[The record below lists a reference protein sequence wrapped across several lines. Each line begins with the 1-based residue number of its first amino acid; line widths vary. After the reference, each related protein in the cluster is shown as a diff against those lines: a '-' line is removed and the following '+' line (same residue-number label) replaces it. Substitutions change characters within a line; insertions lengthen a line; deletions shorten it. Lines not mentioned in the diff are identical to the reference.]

1 MTQNRFWTYQFLALR
16 DGEKCASCGEKMKEL
31 VIDHIDTNRQNNNP
45 ANLRLL
51 CRSCNRKNLIE
62 LRSPTSE
69 KERENVSQEAGAEL
83 MSPELKI
90 ALDKEPQYVSWLYEN
105 VDRAS
110 GLTFWD
116 ALYEGS
122 DRIGISPVT
131 ARRYLMKK
139 LATTFELG
147 PGPRGHKLI
156 RWRKGQ

>member
-1 MTQNRFWTYQFLALR
+1 MPKNRFWEYSFLALR
-16 DGEKCASCGEKMKEL
+16 DGEKCDSCAKTGSEL
-31 VIDHIDTNRQNNNP
+31 VIDHKDGNRQNEDPLNK
-45 ANLRLL
+45 RLL

-62 LRSPTSE
+62 LRSPIGE
-69 KERENVSQEAGAEL
+69 KERENVIIEAGSEQ
-83 MSPELKI
+83 MSPELRI
-90 ALDKEPQYVSWLYEN
+90 NQDKEPLYFAWLYEN
-105 VDRAS
+105 VDRQA

-139 LATTFELG
+139 LATTFKLG

-156 RWRKGQ
+156 QWRAGQ